1 MKLITNRYND
11 YGIFVNK
18 LINGRYEGEAMKK
31 LVLLGG
37 GYGNMRILLRLLP
50 NLPTDVEIT
59 LIDRTPYHSLKTEF
73 YALAAGTSTDKEIR
87 VAFPENDRL
96 KRVYGEIVRID
107 REDKKVYLEEGQVVE
122 YDQLVIGLGCE
133 DKYHGVPGADEFTY
147 SIQTIAKSR
156 STFEKVCGLAPGS
169 TVAIIGAGL
178 SGIELASELRESRA
192 DLNIKLFDRSARILR
207 DFPEKL
213 SHYVKSWFIKHNVD
227 VIAESNITRV
237 EEGRLYNH
245 DEIIEADVIIW
256 TAGVQPVKIVREL
269 DVEKDKF
276 NRPIITDHYHVVGDE
291 DVYVVGD
298 SASSHLP
305 PTAQL
310 AEEQGERIVKVLKMR
325 WNGETL
331 PEKLSEIKMKGFMG
345 SLGKKQGFVH
355 LADTTVTGRI
365 ARLMK
370 SGLLWMYKRQNDN

>member
-1 MKLITNRYND
+1 MQ
-11 YGIFVNK
+11 
-18 LINGRYEGEAMKK
+18 K

-50 NLPTDVEIT
+50 NLPADVEIT
-59 LIDRTPYHSLKTEF
+59 LVDRTPYHSLKTEF
-73 YALAAGTSTDKEIR
+73 YALASGTSTDKEIR

-96 KRVYGEIVRID
+96 KRVYGEIIRID
-107 REDKKVYLEEGQVVE
+107 REEKAVFLEDGQEIE
-122 YDQLVIGLGCE
+122 YDQLVIGLGCV
-133 DKYHGVPGADEFTY
+133 DKYHGVPGAEEFTY

-156 STFEKVCGLAPGS
+156 TTFEKVCGLAPGS

-213 SHYVKSWFIKHNVD
+213 SHYVKSWFVKHNVD

-237 EEGRLYNH
+237 EEGKLYNH
-245 DEIIEADVIIW
+245 DEVIEADVIVW
-256 TAGVQPVKIVREL
+256 TAGVQPVPIVREL

-276 NRPIITDHYHVVGDE
+276 NRPILTEHYHVIGDE
-291 DVYVVGD
+291 NVYVVGD

-310 AEEQGERIVKVLKMR
+310 AEEQGERIVKVLRHR
-325 WNGETL
+325 WNGEQL
-331 PEKLSEIKMKGFMG
+331 PEKLAEIKMKGFMG